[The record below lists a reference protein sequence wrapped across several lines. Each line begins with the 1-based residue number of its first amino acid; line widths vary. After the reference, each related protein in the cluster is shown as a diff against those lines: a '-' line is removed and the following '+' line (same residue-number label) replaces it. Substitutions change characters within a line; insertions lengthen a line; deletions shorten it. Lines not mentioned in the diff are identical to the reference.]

1 MNESVS
7 PHVGIF
13 QFFLKI
19 FIFSFLF
26 NIIIFIDFVQGFIG
40 MYQNE
45 RSDDFPLDFPRF
57 VHRVYLQRV
66 TFVLMNKMNKMNK
79 ILFIMFCCFLF
90 LFIELGQ

>member
-1 MNESVS
+1 MC
-7 PHVGIF
+7 
-13 QFFLKI
+13 
-19 FIFSFLF
+19 
-26 NIIIFIDFVQGFIG
+26 

>member
-1 MNESVS
+1 MC
-7 PHVGIF
+7 
-13 QFFLKI
+13 
-19 FIFSFLF
+19 
-26 NIIIFIDFVQGFIG
+26 

-79 ILFIMFCCFLF
+79 ILFIMFCCF
-90 LFIELGQ
+90 FIFIYRTWAIIHEIVLTR